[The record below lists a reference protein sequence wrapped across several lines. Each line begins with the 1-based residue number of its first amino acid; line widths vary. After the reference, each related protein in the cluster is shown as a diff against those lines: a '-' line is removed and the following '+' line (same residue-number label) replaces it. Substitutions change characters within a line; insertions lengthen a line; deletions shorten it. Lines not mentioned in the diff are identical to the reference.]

1 VRIAVDE
8 CCTHALRREEIASFT
23 PSYKRAAVSG
33 AVAGFCSEVA
43 AKSMKYHTRF
53 ENQQTLLSLRTLV
66 SVVGGGIAGVLRE
79 ADRVR
84 RRRKDILKFDNTF
97 TRMSGMSDTEVV
109 DVLNLASP
117 RFFFNGLMTDNLEAK
132 PAAT

>member
-1 VRIAVDE
+1 V
-8 CCTHALRREEIASFT
+8 T
-23 PSYKRAAVSG
+23 G
-33 AVAGFCSEVA
+33 AIAGFYSEVA
-43 AKSMKYHTRF
+43 AKSMKYHARF

-66 SVVGGGIAGVLRE
+66 SVVGGSIAGVSRE

-84 RRRKDILKFDNTF
+84 KLREDIIKFDNTF

-117 RFFFNGLMTDNLEAK
+117 HFFFNGLMTDNHEAK